1 MIWKTVIALFAIE
14 RTTSKYVG
22 LEFNH
27 EIYHFWYEILYN
39 IFAVFLVLFESV
51 KIGYGFN
58 DSKNISMCLN
68 IGHP

>member
-27 EIYHFWYEILYN
+27 EIYHFWYEILYI
-39 IFAVFLVLFESV
+39 IFAVIFSSV
-51 KIGYGFN
+51 RVG
-58 DSKNISMCLN
+58 
-68 IGHP
+68 